1 MKLSDLKTLIEELE
15 AEFGDDDPVVALGT
29 QPKYP
34 MEAGVG
40 GLTISDDE
48 DGKRLVIL
56 EDGHR
61 SYGSRSWWDNALS

>member
-15 AEFGDDDPVVALGT
+15 AEFGEGDPEVVLGT
-29 QPKYP
+29 QPNYP

-48 DGKRLVIL
+48 DEKRLVIL
-56 EDGHR
+56 EGGHR
-61 SYGSRSWWDNALS
+61 SYGSRSWWDNPLS